1 MRASLLAL
9 VVLAGCGPSAATKA
23 KTAPTPTAPVASTPP
38 APPVKPAYQIP
49 TKTADVAITV
59 TGTGPTTKIL
69 MNGIEVS
76 SKPMLVEIEKVFGKA
91 DRTWDQGGANRVH
104 TWDRIGLLVYEPF
117 DGRCISA
124 TFPFHAMGSSTFN
137 PTTMFG
143 GSIVI
148 DGKPLTAKTDYATV
162 LARGA
167 EARYTDSLVFDKGDI
182 HVFMTAE
189 GPTKVLDLVE
199 ISFWQRGKDTAP
211 TVDDEQ
217 VPEPKKD
224 PNGIGAMESA
234 CVGGDAKQCTS
245 LAFEYQTGTHVP
257 KDADRSFFYAK
268 KGCDG
273 GHAFGCTTLG
283 YMYDAG
289 RGVTASKAEAK
300 RAWQRACSLGDDVGC
315 SLAK

>member
-1 MRASLLAL
+1 MRASLL
-9 VVLAGCGPSAATKA
+9 VLAVLAACGPAATKA
-23 KTAPTPTAPVASTPP
+23 NPVSPSAAPAASAPTPPP
-38 APPVKPAYQIP
+38 ARPAYQIP
-49 TKTADVAITV
+49 TSTQDVAITV
-59 TGTGPTTKIL
+59 TGTGAATRIV
-69 MNGIEVS
+69 MNGIEIS
-76 SKPMLVEIEKVFGKA
+76 GKPMLVEIEKVFGKP

-137 PTTMFG
+137 PNTMFG
-143 GSIVI
+143 GSIVV

-199 ISFWQRGKDTAP
+199 ISFWQRGKDAAP
-211 TVDDEQ
+211 VVDDE

-273 GHAFGCTTLG
+273 GHAFGCTTVG